1 MQFPVADVA
10 DALPVAR
17 SAAAARG
24 RPPTPRRHHHHHHHH
39 HTSHRR
45 GAADAPGSSGAGAS
59 SRSASPLV
67 ARLIHTVQ
75 TAGHDRV
82 STRVLQAL
90 SADEQDAFLAECVRD
105 GTLSEREFLAVLN
118 PRTRA
123 ELTLRSCTRL
133 RNATLRRAFE
143 SCAALVA
150 VDLSCSTQV
159 NNSVVI
165 SLLRFQPQL
174 LSLCLKGCARVSD
187 AAFGIVGSSSCSS
200 SSPSSPSAPASGE
213 HPHELQSLNVAGCP
227 QLTDALI
234 TGAVMQ
240 RFPALEVLN
249 VSSCHRISNVGIET
263 ALCRAALRELRC
275 AHLPLVDDGAFGGN
289 LNDGDGDGCLS
300 GASALSPFA
309 SSSITR
315 LHLDGTGVTDRALRW
330 LAQAATAL
338 EHCSLR
344 WCDKLTQDGVEQFVV
359 SCDSLVSIDV
369 SDLGLASLSQV
380 FNGRVVSTDWLNS

>member
-1 MQFPVADVA
+1 MQFVGVADVG
-10 DALPVAR
+10 DALPPAD
-17 SAAAARG
+17 
-24 RPPTPRRHHHHHHHH
+24 HHHPA
-39 HTSHRR
+39 SRRR
-45 GAADAPGSSGAGAS
+45 GNPRDVPGRAGSGGGAACS

-90 SADEQDAFLAECVRD
+90 STDEQDAFLAECVRD
-105 GTLSEREFLAVLN
+105 GTLREREFLAVLH

-123 ELTLRSCTRL
+123 ELKLRACTRL

-165 SLLRFQPQL
+165 SLLRSPQL
-174 LSLCLKGCARVSD
+174 QSLCLKGCARVSD
-187 AAFGIVGSSSCSS
+187 AAFGIVGSASSASASS
-200 SSPSSPSAPASGE
+200 ASALASASRDR
-213 HPHELQSLNVAGCP
+213 PHELQSLNVAGCP

-234 TGAVMQ
+234 TDAVMQ
-240 RFPALEVLN
+240 RFLALEELN

-263 ALCRAALRELRC
+263 ALCRAGLRELRC
-275 AHLPLVDDGAFGGN
+275 AHLPLVDDVAFGG
-289 LNDGDGDGCLS
+289 D
-300 GASALSPFA
+300 

-315 LHLDGTGVTDRALRW
+315 LHLDGTGVTDRALQW
-330 LAQAATAL
+330 LAHAATAL

-344 WCDKLTQDGVEQFVV
+344 WCDNLTQDGVEQFVG
-359 SCDSLVSIDV
+359 SCDNLVLIDV
-369 SDLGLASLSQV
+369 SDLGLSSLAQV
-380 FNGRVVSTDWLNS
+380 FNGRVISTDWLNS